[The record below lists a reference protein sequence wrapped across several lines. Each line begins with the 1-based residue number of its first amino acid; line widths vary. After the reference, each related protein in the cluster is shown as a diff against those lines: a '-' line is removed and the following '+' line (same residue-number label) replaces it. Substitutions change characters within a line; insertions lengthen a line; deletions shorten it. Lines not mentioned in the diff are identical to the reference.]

1 MKIRSVISIASAT
14 MLVIAFA
21 AFSTPAHAGS
31 VTFEILADTSGLIPG
46 PGGLIDIN
54 LGVSF
59 PPGSPSVSVQVFNP
73 MTDGTL
79 GAATPISGT
88 AAGDLTTPGGVTAN
102 NTMATNE
109 LSQNFAPKS
118 FFDVFVEIQGPEVGP
133 GAVGPWTGTV
143 FNLAI
148 FDSGT
153 GMESATLTVNPNV
166 DSNGNPIVDGTIG
179 IMTSGPQVVVLQI
192 PEPSSA
198 MLLGLGLG
206 ASAAVGRFRKRR
218 APDRSTSSS

>member
-1 MKIRSVISIASAT
+1 VVINRVVFRGLT
-14 MLVIAFA
+14 AFFA
-21 AFSTPAHAGS
+21 VFLAGYFAPVYAGS

-59 PPGSPSVSVQVFNP
+59 PPGSPSVSVQVFDP

-109 LSQNFAPKS
+109 LSQDFAPKS
-118 FFDVFVEIQGPEVGP
+118 FFDVFVTISGPEVGS
-133 GAVGPWTGTV
+133 GAVGPWSGSV

-153 GMESATLTVNPNV
+153 GMESATLTVNPHV
-166 DSNGNPIVDGTIG
+166 DANGDPIVDGTIG
-179 IMTSGPQVVVLQI
+179 IMTSGPQVQVLEI

-198 MLLGLGLG
+198 VLLGLGVV
-206 ASAAVGRFRKRR
+206 AVVTGGRLRR
-218 APDRSTSSS
+218 SWRAR

>member
-1 MKIRSVISIASAT
+1 VFINRVVFRGLTA
-14 MLVIAFA
+14 LFA
-21 AFSTPAHAGS
+21 VFLAGYS
-31 VTFEILADTSGLIPG
+31 SPVFADLATFEILADTSGLIPG

-59 PPGSPSVSVQVFNP
+59 PPGSPSVSVRVFDP

-88 AAGDLTTPGGVTAN
+88 AAGDLTTPAGVTAN

-109 LSQNFAPKS
+109 LSQNFAVGS
-118 FFDVFVEIQGPEVGP
+118 FFDVFVTLSGSEIGS
-133 GAVGPWTGTV
+133 GAVGPWSGSV
-143 FNLAI
+143 FNLTI

-179 IMTSGPQVVVLQI
+179 IMTSGPEVRVQEVSAVPELSTAVLF
-192 PEPSSA
+192 
-198 MLLGLGLG
+198 GLGVVTVVAGGWL
-206 ASAAVGRFRKRR
+206 RR
-218 APDRSTSSS
+218 WWRAR